1 MDAHFEVILERVTA
15 LTNISNTTVWYE
27 IPPNLSRKKQ
37 QLIVLINDKNDVG
50 AIKLTYTDNL
60 PTLEGYI
67 LDKPTYENL
76 LHFEYDMSKI
86 IDDPTCNIHKH
97 EPGHIIGVITNTN
110 K

>member
-1 MDAHFEVILERVTA
+1 MDVHFEVILERVTT

-27 IPPNLSRKKQ
+27 IPPNRSNKKQ
-37 QLIVLINDKNDVG
+37 QLMVLINDNNDVG
-50 AIKLTYTDNL
+50 AIELSYTDSL
-60 PTLEGYI
+60 PKLKGYI

-86 IDDPTCNIHKH
+86 IGDPTCSVHRH
-97 EPGHIIGVITNTN
+97 EPGHIVGVITNTN